1 MTQQQLWKLTTFLWA
16 SLRNVKSSF
25 ICGWGIWLNALWQDR
40 EKWRGGGDPQPVCK
54 FPRCSWDDLWFTSVN
69 RMLLCMTFCCY
80 SSLVFQFQVP
90 GALSLRGQLHSD
102 LPVSLNKSWQSIFTL
117 HFQEN
122 WALIEYFFSPAR
134 FNCKIRFDPD
144 VFLARA
150 LTNDTFAEP
159 VNQSVAMLWVTERP
173 IGESLCCRSVRL
185 LRVLRCE
192 RVYFTFSNAMV
203 SWHDHTKRAAVGV
216 EIVFPGKLCWAALCI
231 TVAEWFIQPDR

>member
-40 EKWRGGGDPQPVCK
+40 EKWRGGDPEPVCK

-102 LPVSLNKSWQSIFTL
+102 LPVSLNKTWQSIFML
-117 HFQEN
+117 HFQEVTLDGRELGFN
-122 WALIEYFFSPAR
+122 RIFLFSSTFQRKDSFWPWCIFSAR
-134 FNCKIRFDPD
+134 SDK
-144 VFLARA
+144 
-150 LTNDTFAEP
+150 
-159 VNQSVAMLWVTERP
+159 WH
-173 IGESLCCRSVRL
+173 LC
-185 LRVLRCE
+185 RVC
-192 RVYFTFSNAMV
+192 
-203 SWHDHTKRAAVGV
+203 
-216 EIVFPGKLCWAALCI
+216 
-231 TVAEWFIQPDR
+231 